1 MVLIFTWNLK
11 HNIKEQFLNN
21 PSQSTSSRF
30 SVDCQPWNLC
40 QSFLKRSILS
50 WVTLFLSISPVWI
63 WAQPCPYQTTFDIG
77 VLRHSWAPSESFRGA
92 GGERWKIKTVVDEPD
107 EHILSEWMKWYKG
120 GESANKLWDHPK
132 LDQVLSLHGG
142 EVGVLLPLVLLLA
155 GEGTLLLPSL
165 CCSSPSL
172 PTLSA
177 GENRSALLAGNVF
190 LYLVPKPRYFSFFLL
205 LTILSKPLN
214 APEQTNKILVVST

>member
-1 MVLIFTWNLK
+1 
-11 HNIKEQFLNN
+11 
-21 PSQSTSSRF
+21 
-30 SVDCQPWNLC
+30 
-40 QSFLKRSILS
+40 
-50 WVTLFLSISPVWI
+50 
-63 WAQPCPYQTTFDIG
+63 
-77 VLRHSWAPSESFRGA
+77 
-92 GGERWKIKTVVDEPD
+92 
-107 EHILSEWMKWYKG
+107 MKWYKG

-172 PTLSA
+172 PALSA
-177 GENRSALLAGNVF
+177 GETRSVLLAGNVF

-214 APEQTNKILVVST
+214 APEQTNKILVVSTYNAP